1 MMMVVMFWLL
11 AALCFR
17 TADERGEHLLM
28 IFVFGSEGER
38 DKFERVYNKYRG
50 LMLHKAYGIL
60 RDRMLAEDAV
70 SEAFIRIYRNLH
82 KIDDAESNRTAAFV
96 SIIARNAALSLL
108 RTKKRTAE
116 QALTDAYLDDA
127 DTEQAVLSALA
138 AQDLYA
144 ALDALDED
152 FRSVFVLKYA
162 YDLSH
167 REIGKLL
174 GISENNVTVRLHR
187 VRKKLAALLPEGGD
201 GLEA

>member
-1 MMMVVMFWLL
+1 
-11 AALCFR
+11 
-17 TADERGEHLLM
+17 M
-28 IFVFGSEGER
+28 IFVFGSEDER

-70 SEAFIRIYRNLH
+70 SEAFIRIYRNLR
-82 KIDDAESNRTAAFV
+82 KIDDPESNRTAAFV

-108 RTKKRTAE
+108 RTRKRTADE
-116 QALTDAYLDDA
+116 QSLTDAYIDDA
-127 DTEQAVLSALA
+127 DTEEAVLSSLA
-138 AQDLYA
+138 TRDLYT
-144 ALDALDED
+144 ALDALGED
-152 FRSVFVLKYA
+152 FKRVFVLKYA

-174 GISENNVTVRLHR
+174 GMSENNVTVRLHR